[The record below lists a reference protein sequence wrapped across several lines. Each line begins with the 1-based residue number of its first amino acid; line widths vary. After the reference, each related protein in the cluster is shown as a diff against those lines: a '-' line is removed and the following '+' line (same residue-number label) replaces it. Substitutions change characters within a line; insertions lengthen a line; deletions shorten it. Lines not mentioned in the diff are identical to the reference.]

1 MECARQP
8 GRQAV
13 ATCNLCGKGLCSE
26 CAERFA
32 PPLCEACL
40 LSHNRNVAVRF
51 AVELGIT
58 LLIAIG
64 IAALIASRESGTWT
78 GGFSLGILVACTYW
92 GWQFVDGPATPFAY
106 TSGGAY
112 AFCAALK
119 IFFAVCLGVFVT
131 PWQIFKRIRE
141 ILRIRKL
148 EKGIREGSV

>member
-1 MECARQP
+1 MECARHP

-58 LLIAIG
+58 LLIAVFLWESLLPVLIG
-64 IAALIASRESGTWT
+64 DG
-78 GGFSLGILVACTYW
+78 SLLM
-92 GWQFVDGPATPFAY
+92 GPQH
-106 TSGGAY
+106 
-112 AFCAALK
+112 L
-119 IFFAVCLGVFVT
+119 
-131 PWQIFKRIRE
+131 
-141 ILRIRKL
+141 LRIRQVARTL
-148 EKGIREGSV
+148 FVRH

>member
-1 MECARQP
+1 MECARHP

-92 GWQFVDGPATPFAY
+92 GWQFVDGPQH
-106 TSGGAY
+106 
-112 AFCAALK
+112 L
-119 IFFAVCLGVFVT
+119 
-131 PWQIFKRIRE
+131 
-141 ILRIRKL
+141 LRIRQVARTL
-148 EKGIREGSV
+148 FVRH